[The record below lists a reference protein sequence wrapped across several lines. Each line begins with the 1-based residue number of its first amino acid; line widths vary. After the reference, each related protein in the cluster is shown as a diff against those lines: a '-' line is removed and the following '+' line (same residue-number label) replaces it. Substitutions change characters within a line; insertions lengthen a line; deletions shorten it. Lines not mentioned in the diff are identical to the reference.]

1 MTIRHLTVF
10 VAVAEQGSMS
20 AAPKHLYISQP
31 TVSQAIR
38 ELENHYNGLLFERLG
53 KKLYLTD
60 RGKLLLPHAREMI
73 RQFQQLEELMQN
85 QGQSS
90 TLKLGSTLT
99 VGTCLTPSIILDL
112 QKKFPDLDVYSFV
125 TNTKNIEQKLLRSE
139 LDAAVVEGEIHSP
152 DLIVLPII
160 DDCLVL
166 AAGKKHPFYRR
177 GRIHVQELNDQKFAV
192 REYGSGTRQLF
203 EDYTLRHGLKIR
215 TAWEANSPQAL
226 MNAVLYNQMLSVMS
240 IRLMHHEIRHRSV
253 RVFCNEAGE
262 WNRKFKLVYHKN
274 KFLPLLSLSWK
285 RSFTPI
291 SSWNYPLSWVFW
303 SRNKQGTH
311 LISLKNGRTYRSY
324 DMYSRFS
331 FFISPERVGSF
342 SEPDI

>member
-10 VAVAEQGSMS
+10 AAVAEQGSMS
-20 AAPKHLYISQP
+20 AAAKHLYLSQP
-31 TVSQAIR
+31 TVSQAVR
-38 ELENHYNGLLFERLG
+38 ELEAHYNGLLFERLG
-53 KKLYLTD
+53 KKLYLTE

-99 VGTCLTPSIILDL
+99 VGTCLT
-112 QKKFPDLDVYSFV
+112 
-125 TNTKNIEQKLLRSE
+125 LRSE

-152 DLIVLPII
+152 DLVVLPII

-177 GRIHVQELNDQKFAV
+177 GRIHVQELNNQKFAV

-203 EDYTLRHGLKIR
+203 EDYTLRHDLKIR
-215 TAWEANSPQAL
+215 TAWEANSPRAL
-226 MNAVLYNQMLSVMS
+226 LNAVLYNQMLSVMS

-274 KFLPLLSLSWK
+274 KFL
-285 RSFTPI
+285 TPAI
-291 SSWNYPLSWVFW
+291 FELE
-303 SRNKQGTH
+303 KILH
-311 LISLKNGRTYRSY
+311 TYQQLEVPSV
-324 DMYSRFS
+324 MGVL
-331 FFISPERVGSF
+331 EQ
-342 SEPDI
+342 E

>member
-1 MTIRHLTVF
+1 MVF
-10 VAVAEQGSMS
+10 SLNASEKTLSHRPWKTASSTCPGNDPAVS
-20 AAPKHLYISQP
+20 AAGGTDAESGAVFHPEAWFHPHGWNLPDTVHYPGSAEKISG
-31 TVSQAIR
+31 S
-38 ELENHYNGLLFERLG
+38 GCLL
-53 KKLYLTD
+53 
-60 RGKLLLPHAREMI
+60 
-73 RQFQQLEELMQN
+73 
-85 QGQSS
+85 
-90 TLKLGSTLT
+90 
-99 VGTCLTPSIILDL
+99 
-112 QKKFPDLDVYSFV
+112 FV

-274 KFLPLLSLSWK
+274 KFL
-285 RSFTPI
+285 TPAI
-291 SSWNYPLSWVFW
+291 FELE
-303 SRNKQGTH
+303 KILH
-311 LISLKNGRTYRSY
+311 TYQQLELPSV
-324 DMYSRFS
+324 MGVL
-331 FFISPERVGSF
+331 EQ
-342 SEPDI
+342 E

>member
-10 VAVAEQGSMS
+10 AAVAEQGSMS
-20 AAPKHLYISQP
+20 AAAKHLYLSQP

-38 ELENHYNGLLFERLG
+38 ELEAHYNGLLFERLG
-53 KKLYLTD
+53 KKLYLTE

-112 QKKFPDLDVYSFV
+112 QKKIPDLDVYSFV
-125 TNTKNIEQKLLRSE
+125 TNTQNIEQKLLRSE

-152 DLIVLPII
+152 DLVVLPII

-166 AAGKKHPFYRR
+166 ATGKKHPFYRR
-177 GRIHVQELNDQKFAV
+177 GRIHVQELNNQKFAV

-203 EDYTLRHGLKIR
+203 EDYTLRHDLKIR

-226 MNAVLYNQMLSVMS
+226 LNAVLYNQMLSVMS

-253 RVFCNEAGE
+253 RVFCNEDGME
-262 WNRKFKLVYHKN
+262 WTFSHTPSAVSAKLLINVQFPVNDFRH
-274 KFLPLLSLSWK
+274 FVWTC
-285 RSFTPI
+285 SFNGTFFAALACLAVKVRD
-291 SSWNYPLSWVFW
+291 PLSDDPHIVQICFTQLFGHPPTAIL
-303 SRNKQGTH
+303 N
-311 LISLKNGRTYRSY
+311 LC
-324 DMYSRFS
+324 
-331 FFISPERVGSF
+331 GSAT
-342 SEPDI
+342 

>member
-10 VAVAEQGSMS
+10 AAVAEQGSMS
-20 AAPKHLYISQP
+20 AAAKHLYLSQP
-31 TVSQAIR
+31 TVSQAVR
-38 ELENHYNGLLFERLG
+38 ELEAHYNGLLFERLG
-53 KKLYLTD
+53 KKLYLTE

-73 RQFQQLEELMQN
+73 RQFQQLEEL
-85 QGQSS
+85 
-90 TLKLGSTLT
+90 T

-112 QKKFPDLDVYSFV
+112 QKKIPDLDVYSFV
-125 TNTKNIEQKLLRSE
+125 TNTQNIEQKLLRSE

-152 DLIVLPII
+152 DLVVLPII

-177 GRIHVQELNDQKFAV
+177 GRIHVQELNNQKFAV

-203 EDYTLRHGLKIR
+203 EDYTLRHDLKIR
-215 TAWEANSPQAL
+215 TAWEANSPRAL
-226 MNAVLYNQMLSVMS
+226 LNAVLYNQMLSVMS

-274 KFLPLLSLSWK
+274 KFL
-285 RSFTPI
+285 TPAI
-291 SSWNYPLSWVFW
+291 FELE
-303 SRNKQGTH
+303 KILH
-311 LISLKNGRTYRSY
+311 TYQQLELPSV
-324 DMYSRFS
+324 MGVL
-331 FFISPERVGSF
+331 EQ
-342 SEPDI
+342 E

>member
-10 VAVAEQGSMS
+10 AAVAEQGSMS
-20 AAPKHLYISQP
+20 AAAKHLYLSQP

-38 ELENHYNGLLFERLG
+38 ELEAHYNGLLFERLG
-53 KKLYLTD
+53 KKLYLTE

-73 RQFQQLEELMQN
+73 R
-85 QGQSS
+85 QSS

-112 QKKFPDLDVYSFV
+112 QKKIPDLDVYSFV
-125 TNTKNIEQKLLRSE
+125 TNTQNIEQKLLRSE

-152 DLIVLPII
+152 DLVVLPII

-166 AAGKKHPFYRR
+166 ATGKKHPFYRR
-177 GRIHVQELNDQKFAV
+177 GRIHVQELNNQKFAV

-203 EDYTLRHGLKIR
+203 EDYTLRHDLKIR
-215 TAWEANSPQAL
+215 TAWEANSPRAL
-226 MNAVLYNQMLSVMS
+226 LNAVLYNQMLSVMS

-274 KFLPLLSLSWK
+274 KFL
-285 RSFTPI
+285 TPAI
-291 SSWNYPLSWVFW
+291 FELE
-303 SRNKQGTH
+303 KILH
-311 LISLKNGRTYRSY
+311 TYQQLELPSV
-324 DMYSRFS
+324 MGVL
-331 FFISPERVGSF
+331 EQ
-342 SEPDI
+342 E

>member
-10 VAVAEQGSMS
+10 AAVAQQGSMS
-20 AAPKHLYISQP
+20 AAAKHLYLSQP

-38 ELENHYNGLLFERLG
+38 ELETHYNGLLFERLG

-60 RGKLLLPHAREMI
+60 RGKLLLPHARDMI

-112 QKKFPDLDVYSFV
+112 QKKIPELDVYSFV

-139 LDAAVVEGEIHSP
+139 LDAAVVEGEIHSQ

-177 GRIHVQELNDQKFAV
+177 GRIHVQELNNQKFAV

-203 EDYTLRHGLKIR
+203 EDYTLRHDLKIR
-215 TAWEANSPQAL
+215 TTWEAHSPQAL
-226 MNAVLYNQMLSVMS
+226 LNAVLYNQMLSVMS
-240 IRLMHHEIRHRSV
+240 IRLMHHEIRQRSV

-274 KFLPLLSLSWK
+274 KFLTPAIFELEKLL
-285 RSFTPI
+285 
-291 SSWNYPLSWVFW
+291 
-303 SRNKQGTH
+303 H
-311 LISLKNGRTYRSY
+311 TYQQLELPSV
-324 DMYSRFS
+324 MGVL
-331 FFISPERVGSF
+331 EQ
-342 SEPDI
+342 E